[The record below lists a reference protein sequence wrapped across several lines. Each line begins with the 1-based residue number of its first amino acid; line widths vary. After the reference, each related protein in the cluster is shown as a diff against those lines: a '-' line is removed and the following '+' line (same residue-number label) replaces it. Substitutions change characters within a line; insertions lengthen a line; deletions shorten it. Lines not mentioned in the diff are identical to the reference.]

1 MMRGCGDRGGGEEG
15 EESDKENEAEGDVQV
30 TSGKKKVRR
39 GKRGK
44 GKKKANGD
52 AANGEAQANG
62 LGEPDGATPQP
73 MTPPVQPA
81 VSLVLTASPETPAPT
96 QSLVVSDTIL
106 GMSLKCS

>member
-1 MMRGCGDRGGGEEG
+1 MLLTGDLLDLDELVLNM
-15 EESDKENEAEGDVQV
+15 STNTVLTDK
-30 TSGKKKVRR
+30 S
-39 GKRGK
+39 K

-52 AANGEAQANG
+52 AANGDAQVNG
-62 LGEPDGATPQP
+62 LGEPEVATPQP

-106 GMSLKCS
+106 GMS